1 MIMFRLIG
9 KSILNR
15 RGTVALTV
23 LSIALSVALLLGVER
38 LRAGTREAFAG
49 TVSGTDLVVGA
60 RTGTIPLLLYSV
72 FRIGNPTNNVSWKS
86 YQDLAKLPQV
96 AWTIPLSLGD
106 SHRGFRVLGTSPA
119 YFENYHYG
127 KNRSLEFAHGQAFV
141 DVYDAVLGADVARE
155 LRYSLGSDIVVA
167 HGMGKLSLMDHG
179 DKPFRVVGILRK
191 TGTPVDRTV
200 HVSLA
205 GIEAIHADWFAGMPV
220 PGAKLNAD
228 QARKQDLTPK
238 SITAFMVGLRSKT
251 AIFHVQR
258 YINEYRQEALV
269 AALPGVTLY
278 ELWDVLSVP
287 ERVLLAIS
295 ALVACVGLAGMAT
308 ALLAGL
314 NERRREMAVLRS
326 VGAQPRHVF
335 FLLAGEAGLLTLI
348 GAALGVGLLYG
359 SLLILQPFIE
369 SNFGLFLPIGL
380 PSLYEAGMLGA
391 IVGGGFLLGAL
402 PAYRAYRMSVA
413 DGITVRV

>member
-1 MIMFRLIG
+1 MLRLIR

-15 RGTVALTV
+15 RATVALTV
-23 LSIALSVALLLGVER
+23 LSIALSVTLLLGVER
-38 LRAGTREAFAG
+38 LRVGMRSAFAG
-49 TVSGTDLVVGA
+49 TISGTDLVVGA

-96 AWTIPLSLGD
+96 AWSIPISLGD
-106 SHRGFRVLGTSPA
+106 SHRGFRVLGTSA
-119 YFENYHYG
+119 DYFTHYRYG
-127 KNRSLEFAHGQAFV
+127 NGRTLEFATGKPFA
-141 DVYDAVLGADVARE
+141 DVYDAVVGADVARDLDYDVGRE
-155 LRYSLGSDIVVA
+155 MVVA
-167 HGMGKLSLMDHG
+167 HGLGKVSLVEHG
-179 DKPFRVVGILRK
+179 DKPFRVVGVLRK

-205 GIEAIHADWFAGMPV
+205 GIEAMHADWFAGMPV
-220 PGAKLNAD
+220 PGATLTAE
-228 QARKQDLTPK
+228 QARRQDLTPK
-238 SITAFMVGLRSKT
+238 TITAFMVGLRSKT

-269 AALPGVTLY
+269 AALPGATLQ

-335 FLLAGEAGLLTLI
+335 FLLMGEAGLLTLT
-348 GAALGVGLLYG
+348 GAAAGIGLLYAA
-359 SLLILQPFIE
+359 LWILQPLIE
-369 SNFGLFLPIGL
+369 SKFGLFIPFGL
-380 PSLYEAGMLGA
+380 PSVYELGMLAA
-391 IVGGGFLLGAL
+391 IVAGGFLLGAL

-413 DGITVRV
+413 DGVTVKV